1 MFTPFYIMKEGVPG
15 GGSFHTRESR
25 KSEQELAAYRAQVI
39 EANRTERLSLEEARP
54 LFLVYQESIEG
65 RYRKEGV
72 LGTIKLDVEMARLY
86 YEAGFCEQALDMVI
100 GREGILSHF
109 YKLPDAG
116 ATELYDQIDEMAY
129 GWEEEMGA
137 LV

>member
-1 MFTPFYIMKEGVPG
+1 MKEGVPG

-39 EANRTERLSLEEARP
+39 ETNRSEGLSLEEARP
-54 LFLVYQESIEG
+54 LFLVYRESIEG
-65 RYRKEGV
+65 RLRKEGE
-72 LGTIKLDVEMARLY
+72 LGSIKLDVEMARLY
-86 YEAGFCEQALDMVI
+86 YEAGFCEEALDMI
-100 GREGILSHF
+100 TNPEGILAA
-109 YKLPDAG
+109 LCATPDAG
-116 ATELYDQIDEMAY
+116 AAELYDQIDEMAY